1 MRRWN
6 NSNRSTS
13 APIPAAGRGGALTIL
28 FMVTE
33 VRAVQFKASNR
44 LVDFTHKR
52 LERINQVY
60 QRAIHATVF
69 FRIDNNHLSDNK
81 IAEVTVHI
89 PGEDLVVRKEA
100 KTFEKALSLAVD
112 RLRRLASETKAKT
125 KKLRRSH

>member
-1 MRRWN
+1 
-6 NSNRSTS
+6 
-13 APIPAAGRGGALTIL
+13 
-28 FMVTE
+28 MVTE

-125 KKLRRSH
+125 KKLSRSH

>member
-1 MRRWN
+1 
-6 NSNRSTS
+6 
-13 APIPAAGRGGALTIL
+13 
-28 FMVTE
+28 MVTE

-52 LERINQVY
+52 LERINHVY

-112 RLRRLASETKAKT
+112 RLRRIASETKAKT
-125 KKLRRSH
+125 KKFRRPI